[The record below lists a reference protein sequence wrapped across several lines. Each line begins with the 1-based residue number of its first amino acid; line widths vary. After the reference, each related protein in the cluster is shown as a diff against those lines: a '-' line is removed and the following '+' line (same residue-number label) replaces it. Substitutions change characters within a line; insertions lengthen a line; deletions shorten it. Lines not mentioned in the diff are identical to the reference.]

1 MKKIISPVLAAL
13 LLCAT
18 LFGCSAGNKYKLIS
32 VPDDLQI
39 NTETLSENAENLLD
53 YSEDYPLFLADAENG
68 VFVYACNNQGSDGV
82 LVKFD
87 GRIQYFPWRI
97 IPSLA
102 DPDIHVYDYNG
113 DGLSDIA
120 ITVISD
126 IGETN
131 YNEDLHILM
140 NQKRSLEDCLYSH
153 ETGATDRS
161 GIFKFSK
168 NTAKE
173 NSYFFFIHGQ
183 RQEIELKN
191 KGNFFGLYFDAVQD
205 FTLGDKITVEVV
217 PGLSFE
223 TNSIPDY
230 SIAKFHADVNY
241 ENGVFSLANPTVDY

>member
-18 LFGCSAGNKYKLIS
+18 LFGCSSDKKYKLIS

-39 NTETLSENAENLLD
+39 NAETLSENTENLLD
-53 YSEDYPLFLADAENG
+53 YSEDFPLFFADAENG
-68 VFVYACNNQGSDGV
+68 IYAYACNNQATDGI
-82 LVKFD
+82 LLKFD
-87 GRIQYFPWRI
+87 GYIQYFPWRI
-97 IPSLA
+97 VPQLA
-102 DPDIHVYDYNG
+102 DPDFHVYDYNG

-120 ITVISD
+120 VTVISD
-126 IGETN
+126 VGETN

-140 NQKRSLEDCLYSH
+140 NLDGSLEDCFYSH
-153 ETGATDRS
+153 ETCSVETS
-161 GIFKFSK
+161 GIFNFSK

-191 KGNFFGLYFDAVQD
+191 KGDFFGLYLDAVQD

-230 SIAKFHADVNY
+230 SIAKFHADVDFSD
-241 ENGVFSLANPTVDY
+241 GVFSLTNPTVEY